1 MDFEPAR
8 KQHEVKVRIFFVGIY
23 TVTYE
28 ERKEEKRQVEGRLCG
43 EPDGPKTRDL
53 SCEPEPRQRCIV
65 CAVSQTREK
74 GDTVCAERRMRGNP
88 VARAATEPGE
98 RT

>member
-23 TVTYE
+23 TVTYV

-53 SCEPEPRQRCIV
+53 SCEPEPRQKMYRLC
-65 CAVSQTREK
+65 CEPDKRK
-74 GDTVCAERRMRGNP
+74 GRHRLR
-88 VARAATEPGE
+88 
-98 RT
+98 

>member
-43 EPDGPKTRDL
+43 EPDGPKHRHV
-53 SCEPEPRQRCIV
+53 I
-65 CAVSQTREK
+65 
-74 GDTVCAERRMRGNP
+74 
-88 VARAATEPGE
+88 
-98 RT
+98 